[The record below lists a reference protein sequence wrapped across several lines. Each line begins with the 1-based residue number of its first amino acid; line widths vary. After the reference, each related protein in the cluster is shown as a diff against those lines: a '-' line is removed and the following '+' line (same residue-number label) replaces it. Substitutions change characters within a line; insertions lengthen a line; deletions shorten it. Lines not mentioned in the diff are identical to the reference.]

1 MSKKLGGATANVH
14 DDFTAE
20 QDAHHLTEA
29 GKIRTDAKRHKAALN
44 HMKKKASD
52 IQSSVDMEKKAAKG
66 LAAAFPADKC
76 ETCGKANCSC
86 GSK

>member
-1 MSKKLGGATANVH
+1 MSTKLGGATANVN

-29 GKIRTDAKRHKAALN
+29 AKIRTDAKRHKAALN

-52 IQSSVDMEKKAAKG
+52 IQSSVDMEKKAAAG
-66 LAAAFPADKC
+66 LKKAFPADDESNTAKTEKEC
-76 ETCGKANCSC
+76 E
-86 GSK
+86 

>member
-1 MSKKLGGATANVH
+1 MATKLGGATANTPTDFQAE
-14 DDFTAE
+14 DDAR
-20 QDAHHLTEA
+20 HLTEA
-29 GKIRTDAKRHKAALN
+29 AKIRTDSKRHKAALN

-86 GSK
+86 GGK

>member
-1 MSKKLGGATANVH
+1 MSKKLGGATATVN

-29 GKIRTDAKRHKAALN
+29 AKIRTDAKRHKAALN

-52 IQSSVDMEKKAAKG
+52 IQSSVDMEKKAAAG
-66 LAAAFPADKC
+66 LKKAFPSDAEDNTNK
-76 ETCGKANCSC
+76 TGKEC
-86 GSK
+86 K